1 MRTLRIAIPFV
12 LALAAMMPSPAGAAA
27 SEWAANEQ
35 SRVRLIS
42 PYQTAPRNGEI
53 VLGLHFTLAPEWHVY
68 WKNSGDAGY
77 PPALTF
83 APAPGLG
90 KTELLWPAPHRF
102 ELPGDLVAFGYE
114 DEVVYPL
121 RATLAN
127 ATGDRLKLAAD
138 LDYLV
143 CQVNCVP
150 YNVTLTLDQP
160 LGDAAVPDPETAQL
174 LDVWQARVPV
184 AAEALSGIETDGV
197 VDASKVGAPVLE
209 VRVRGAAMKPGQ
221 EPQLFLETHET
232 FGTEKPRAEA
242 VDGGVLFRIPLAPLE
257 ANKPLPQE
265 SPFAW
270 TVTGLVQDGKPLALE
285 ARRTVPLRTTPATA
299 STEAATGRDEG
310 GLTFGNPV
318 PVALLAV
325 VAALAAL
332 WLWGVLGQADSETGQ
347 PAPPWRVGLG
357 FAAAALTIGLLYGLS
372 RRVSFEG
379 LAWIE
384 LTLLAMGL
392 CAWLRGRAGHRRA
405 LSFVL
410 ALVLAACAFAAP
422 WLASRNRLEP
432 PGGPTSS
439 SFSS

>member
-1 MRTLRIAIPFV
+1 MRTLKIAIPLV
-12 LALAAMMPSPAGAAA
+12 LALAAMVPSGAGAAA
-27 SEWAANEQ
+27 GEWADNEHA
-35 SRVRLIS
+35 RVRLIS

-90 KTELLWPAPHRF
+90 KAELLWPAPHRF
-102 ELPGDLVAFGYE
+102 ELPGNLVAFGYE

-127 ATGDRLKLAAD
+127 APGDRLKLEAD

-143 CQVNCVP
+143 CQVDCVP
-150 YNVTLTLDQP
+150 YSATLTLDQP
-160 LGDAAVPDPETAQL
+160 LGDAVPDPETAQL
-174 LDVWQARVPV
+174 LDAWQARVPM
-184 AAEALSGIETDGV
+184 AAEALPGIETDGV
-197 VDASKVGAPVLE
+197 VDAGKAGAPVLE

-232 FGTEKPRAEA
+232 FGTEKPLAEA
-242 VDGGVLFRIPLAPLE
+242 VNGGVLFRVPLARLE
-257 ANKPLPQE
+257 ADKPLPRE
-265 SPFAW
+265 TPFAW
-270 TVTGLVQDGKPLALE
+270 TVTGLVQGGKPLALE
-285 ARRTVPLRTTPATA
+285 ARRTVPLRTASPTAPAQ
-299 STEAATGRDEG
+299 AA
-310 GLTFGNPV
+310 LTFGNPV
-318 PVALLAV
+318 PLALLAV
-325 VAALAAL
+325 TAALAAL
-332 WLWGVLGQADSETGQ
+332 WLWGVLGRVSGDVE
-347 PAPPWRVGLG
+347 APVQPWRVGLG

-392 CAWLRGRAGHRRA
+392 CAWLRGRAGSRRA

-410 ALVLAACAFAAP
+410 ALALAACALAAP

-432 PGGPTSS
+432 PPGGPASS
-439 SFSS
+439 SLSS

>member
-1 MRTLRIAIPFV
+1 MWTPKIAIPLV
-12 LALAAMMPSPAGAAA
+12 LALAAVTPSPAGAAA
-27 SEWAANEQ
+27 GEWVTTEQ
-35 SRVRLIS
+35 ARVRLIS
-42 PYQTAPRNGEI
+42 PWRTAPRNGEI

-121 RATLAN
+121 RVTLEN
-127 ATGDRLKLAAD
+127 APGDRLKLAAD

-143 CQVNCVP
+143 CQVDCVP
-150 YNVTLTLDQP
+150 YHATLTLDQP
-160 LGDAAVPDPETAQL
+160 LGDGAVPDPEAAQL
-174 LDVWQARVPV
+174 LDAWQTRVPA
-184 AAEALSGIETDGV
+184 AAEALPGIETDGV
-197 VDASKVGAPVLE
+197 VDASKAGAPVLE

-221 EPQLFLETHET
+221 EPQLFLETHEV

-242 VDGGVLFRIPLAPLE
+242 LDGGVLFRIPLAQLE
-257 ANKPLPQE
+257 VDKPLPRE
-265 SPFAW
+265 TPFAW
-270 TVTGLVQDGKPLALE
+270 TVTGLVQNGKPLALE

-299 STEAATGRDEG
+299 PAQAATGRDAS
-310 GLTFGNPV
+310 GLSFGNPV

-325 VAALAAL
+325 VSALASL
-332 WLWGVLGQADSETGQ
+332 WLWGVLGSSDE

-357 FAAAALTIGLLYGLS
+357 FAAAALTIGLLYSLS

-410 ALVLAACAFAAP
+410 ALVLAACALATP

-432 PGGPTSS
+432 PGGPTSL
-439 SFSS
+439 SFSF